1 MLPTECIM
9 PDLSSLQEQQAEGP
23 FLIHQ
28 LIGAENGVPEA
39 MGSYRRNMVRLADK
53 AVRDYTD
60 ARRYVLA
67 QIQEMERTPEEMAR
81 HGRFIYAHLT
91 TDRLEDC
98 IITVRRLFRYF
109 EKVKSDQSGFPL
121 DRLLKQRIE
130 AVGQSIRETRN
141 LIEHLDSDISS
152 GKVQRGQSTAPVL
165 DAETRTISLAGVQ
178 LPAGTLATAIRHFH
192 EFAVD
197 FARYRLTPDGRYEHM
212 PQAGPVSGS

>member
-1 MLPTECIM
+1 MLPTECNM
-9 PDLSSLQEQQAEGP
+9 PDLSSLEEQPAQGP

-28 LIGAENGVPEA
+28 VILGAGKGFPEA

-53 AVRDYTD
+53 AVRDYMDT
-60 ARRYVLA
+60 RRYVLA
-67 QIQEMERTPEEMAR
+67 QIQEMQRTPEEMAR

-109 EKVKSDQSGFPL
+109 EGVKRDQSRFPM
-121 DRLLKQRIE
+121 DRLLKRRIE
-130 AVGQSIRETRN
+130 AVKHSIRETRD

-152 GKVQRGQSTAPVL
+152 GKVRRDQNTAPVL
-165 DAETRTISLAGVQ
+165 DAEARTISLAGVQ
-178 LPAGTLATAIRHFH
+178 LPVGTLATAIQRFH

-197 FARYRLTPDGRYEHM
+197 FSRYGLTPDGRY
-212 PQAGPVSGS
+212 